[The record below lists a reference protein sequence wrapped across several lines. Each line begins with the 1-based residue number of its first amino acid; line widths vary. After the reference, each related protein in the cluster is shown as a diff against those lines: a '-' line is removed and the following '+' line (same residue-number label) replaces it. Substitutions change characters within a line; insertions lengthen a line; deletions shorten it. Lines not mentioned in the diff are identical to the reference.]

1 MAILQSDSPF
11 ARSLPA
17 KTRFVH
23 LVIAAQ
29 EHIANGGMG
38 QDVGMDRGDHPIVGA
53 KKWSVTKQNGAPGE
67 TRTPDPLL
75 RRRIGTP
82 SKVMY
87 YSIFSRLSPPP
98 SGQEGTD

>member
-1 MAILQSDSPF
+1 MATSQSDSPL

-23 LVIAAQ
+23 LGIAAQ
-29 EHIANGGMG
+29 EHFANDGMG

-53 KKWSVTKQNGAPGE
+53 KKESVTKQNGAPGE

-75 RRRIGTP
+75 RRQLLYPPELQARGVIG
-82 SKVMY
+82 
-87 YSIFSRLSPPP
+87 L
-98 SGQEGTD
+98 

>member
-23 LVIAAQ
+23 LDIAAQ
-29 EHIANGGMG
+29 EHFVTGGKG

-53 KKWSVTKQNGAPGE
+53 KKVSVTKQNGAPGA

-75 RRRIGTP
+75 RRQLLCPTELQGRGNP
-82 SKVMY
+82 
-87 YSIFSRLSPPP
+87 LS
-98 SGQEGTD
+98 